1 MGRGSDLIVDPLV
14 AVIILNWNGLEDT
27 LACLNSLGKLT
38 FPPHEIIIVD
48 NGSSDGSIEELK
60 ITYPDVT
67 YIENSENLG
76 FTGGNNAG
84 LRYAKSID
92 ADYALLLNNDTEVDP
107 AFLGLL
113 VDVAESDEEI
123 GIIGPSIFL
132 FDEPE
137 VLWSAGGD
145 IDWMRGRTYMVGINQ
160 TDTGQ
165 FGEDPR
171 EVDFVSGCALMI
183 RMAVVEEVGLLDTRF
198 FVYYEETEWCVRV
211 ARCGYKIMH
220 VPLAKIWHKISIED
234 QIFSPIVTYYMIRNR
249 LLFLKLSHA
258 NMIAWIY
265 SLVLDNL
272 RTLLSLSIRPKW
284 KHKRARRS
292 VMLKAMLDFF
302 SGKFGRAPNI
312 EVTRSKSKNIV
323 IS

>member
-1 MGRGSDLIVDPLV
+1 MGPLV

-48 NGSSDGSIEELK
+48 NGSSDGSIEVLK
-60 ITYPDVT
+60 KIYPDVT

-123 GIIGPSIFL
+123 GIIGPSIFF

-145 IDWMRGRTYMVGINQ
+145 IDWMRGRTNMVGINQ
-160 TDTGQ
+160 TDNGQ

-171 EVDFVSGCALMI
+171 DVDFVSGCALMI
-183 RMAVVEEVGLLDTRF
+183 RMAVVEEVGPLDERF

-211 ARCGYKIMH
+211 ARSGYKIMH
-220 VPLAKIWHKISIED
+220 VPLAKIWHKTSIED
-234 QIFSPIVTYYMIRNR
+234 QISSPIVTYYMIRNR

-258 NMIAWIY
+258 NIIAWIY
-265 SLVLDNL
+265 SLVLDNF

-284 KHKRARRS
+284 KHMRARRS

-312 EVTRSKSKNIV
+312 EVTRNKSKNRV
-323 IS
+323 II